1 MFKKI
6 LFIMF
11 ISLISIGVVAA
22 ADVGNFNVPKGFDDL
37 GSGVFIFQSLK
48 DHDQYLTIVPFNNH
62 YKADY
67 LINDSSDGYFIF
79 LYKNNTFNYVEKS
92 VNEQG
97 SFEIIEVDG
106 KKYIID
112 FYWRLERKRYNKE
125 LMNSTY
131 IQWQL
136 AVIQKIYGELVQK
149 FCQEKGISKN
159 EFHITRL
166 EFSASEGENR

>member
-6 LFIMF
+6 FFVLFIG
-11 ISLISIGVVAA
+11 LISIGVVAA
-22 ADVGNFNVPKGFDDL
+22 VDVGNFNVPEGFDDL
-37 GSGVFIFQSLK
+37 GSGVFIFQSSK
-48 DHDQYLTIVPFNNH
+48 GHDQYLTIVPFNNH

-112 FYWRLERKRYNKE
+112 FSDDKIKGNNDFSDTHKWLVKFNK
-125 LMNSTY
+125 LNNVT
-131 IQWQL
+131 
-136 AVIQKIYGELVQK
+136 AVNTTAL
-149 FCQEKGISKN
+149 
-159 EFHITRL
+159 
-166 EFSASEGENR
+166 